1 MKYLLKYL
9 KSYKLECV
17 LGPLFKLLEASFE
30 LFIPLLVR
38 RIIDAGIADRDTDYI
53 IKNGALMVALGLIG
67 LVCSLAAQYF
77 SAKAAVFASAA
88 IKRDV
93 FRNIMSLSYSE
104 IDNIGTSTMIT
115 RMTGDINTLQN
126 GINMSLRLLLRS
138 PFVVFGAVIMSF
150 FIDLKAAGIFVLTVF
165 LLAVVVYGVMFITSP
180 MHKSVQ
186 GKLDSVTL
194 SLRSSLNGV
203 RVIRAFG
210 LEKSMQKEF
219 TDANGDL
226 VHLQLRTGK
235 ISALLNPVTFVLIN
249 AATIWLLWSGAV
261 SVDAG
266 TLTQGSV
273 VALINYMSQILVELI
288 KLANM
293 IVLLTRSFACA
304 DRIAALL
311 NTKSSMKEGTLD
323 KEWSGK
329 ACRVDF
335 MNCGVRYGK
344 SNEKALEGITF
355 SVMPGETVGVI
366 GGTGSGKTTL
376 INLIPRLYDVCDG
389 SIKVDGMDV
398 KEYRYSA
405 LRKRIAVV
413 PQKSVLI
420 SGNIRKNM
428 LLGSE
433 EISDEE
439 IYAALKT
446 AEAYEIVK
454 GKEGALD
461 YVVSHDG
468 TDFSGG
474 QRQRL
479 CIARALLKK
488 PGILIL
494 DDSTSA
500 LDYATDAALR
510 KNLKAMKSS
519 PTVFIV
525 SQRTASIM
533 YADKIIV
540 LDEGRIAGMGMHE
553 ELMESCPVYREIYE
567 SQNYSG

>member
-9 KSYKLECV
+9 KNYKLECV

-38 RIIDAGIADRDTDYI
+38 RIIDIGVAGRDADYI

-88 IKRDV
+88 IKSDV

-138 PFVVFGAVIMSF
+138 PFVVLGAVVMSF
-150 FIDLKAAGIFVLTVF
+150 FIDLNAAGIFVLTVIF
-165 LLAVVVYGVMFITSP
+165 LAVVVYGVMFITAP
-180 MHKSVQ
+180 LHKNVQ
-186 GKLDSVTL
+186 GKLDTVTL

-226 VHLQLRTGK
+226 VQLQLRTGK
-235 ISALLNPVTFVLIN
+235 ISALLNPVTFVMIN
-249 AATIWLLWSGAV
+249 GAAIWLIWSGAM

-293 IVLLTRSFACA
+293 IVLITKSIACA

-311 NTKSSMKEGTLD
+311 NTKSSMTEGTVD
-323 KEWSGK
+323 KEWTGA

-335 MNCGVRYGK
+335 ENCALKYGN
-344 SNEKALEGITF
+344 SSENALDGISF
-355 SVMPGETVGVI
+355 SVMPGEIIGVI

-376 INLIPRLYDVCDG
+376 INLIPRFYDVCEG
-389 SIKVDGMDV
+389 RVKVDGTDV
-398 KEYRYSA
+398 REYRYSA

-413 PQKSVLI
+413 PQRSVLL
-420 SGNIRKNM
+420 SGSIRKNM
-428 LLGSE
+428 LMGAE
-433 EISDEE
+433 NVSDDE
-439 IYAALKT
+439 IYSALKT
-446 AEAYEIVK
+446 AEAYEIVM

-461 YVVSHDG
+461 YMVSHDG

-510 KNLKAMKSS
+510 KNLRSLAQS

-533 YADKIIV
+533 HADKIIV
-540 LDEGRIAGMGMHE
+540 LDEGRAVGQGTHAQLLE
-553 ELMESCPVYREIYE
+553 CCSVYREIYE
-567 SQNYSG
+567 SQN

>member
-9 KSYKLECV
+9 KNYKLECV

-38 RIIDAGIADRDTDYI
+38 RMIDIGVTDKDAGCI
-53 IKNGALMVALGLIG
+53 IKNGVMMVALGLIG

-150 FIDLKAAGIFVLTVF
+150 FIDLKAAGIFVLTVL
-165 LLAVVVYGVMFITSP
+165 LLAVVVYGVMFITAP

-186 GKLDSVTL
+186 GKLDNVTL

-210 LEKSMQKEF
+210 LEKSMEKEF
-219 TDANGDL
+219 TDANGSL
-226 VHLQLRTGK
+226 VQLQLKTGK
-235 ISALLNPVTFVLIN
+235 ISALMNPVTFVMINGAAVWLI
-249 AATIWLLWSGAV
+249 WSGAV

-293 IVLLTRSFACA
+293 IVLMSKSLACA
-304 DRIAALL
+304 DRIATLL
-311 NTKSSMKEGTLD
+311 NTKSSMTEGTFD
-323 KEWSGK
+323 KEWSGN

-335 MNCGVRYGK
+335 EDCSLRYGN
-344 SNEKALEGITF
+344 SNEKALEGISF

-376 INLIPRLYDVCDG
+376 INLISRFYDVCDG
-389 SIKVDGMDV
+389 SVKVDGTDV
-398 KEYRYSA
+398 RDYRYSA

-420 SGNIRKNM
+420 SGSIRKNM
-428 LLGSE
+428 TLGSAG
-433 EISDEE
+433 ISDDD
-439 IYAALKT
+439 IYDALKT

-454 GKEGALD
+454 GKDGALD
-461 YVVSHDG
+461 YEVSHDG

-510 KNLKAMKSS
+510 KNLKEMKTS

-533 YADKIIV
+533 HADKIIV
-540 LDEGRIAGMGMHE
+540 LDEGRTVGQGTHE
-553 ELMESCPVYREIYE
+553 ELLESCAVYREIYE
-567 SQNYSG
+567 SQN

>member
-1 MKYLLKYL
+1 M
-9 KSYKLECV
+9 

-38 RIIDAGIADRDTDYI
+38 RIIDIGVAGRDADYI

-88 IKRDV
+88 IKSDV

-150 FIDLKAAGIFVLTVF
+150 FIDLNAAGIFVLTVIF
-165 LLAVVVYGVMFITSP
+165 LAVVVYGVMFITAP
-180 MHKSVQ
+180 LHKNVQ
-186 GKLDSVTL
+186 GKLDTVTL

-226 VHLQLRTGK
+226 VQLQLRTGK
-235 ISALLNPVTFVLIN
+235 ISALLNPVTFVMIN
-249 AATIWLLWSGAV
+249 GAAIWLIWSGAM

-293 IVLLTRSFACA
+293 IVLITKSIACA

-311 NTKSSMKEGTLD
+311 NTKSSMTEGTVD
-323 KEWSGK
+323 KEWTGA

-335 MNCGVRYGK
+335 ENCALKYGN
-344 SNEKALEGITF
+344 SGGNALEGISF
-355 SVMPGETVGVI
+355 SVMPGEIIGVI

-376 INLIPRLYDVCDG
+376 INLIPRFYDVCEG
-389 SIKVDGMDV
+389 RVKVDGTDV
-398 KEYRYSA
+398 REYRYSA

-413 PQKSVLI
+413 PQRSVLL
-420 SGNIRKNM
+420 SGSIRKNM
-428 LLGSE
+428 LMGAE
-433 EISDEE
+433 NVSDDE
-439 IYAALKT
+439 IYSALKT
-446 AEAYEIVK
+446 AEAYEIVM

-461 YVVSHDG
+461 YMVSHDG

-510 KNLKAMKSS
+510 KNLRSLAQS

-533 YADKIIV
+533 HADKIIV
-540 LDEGRIAGMGMHE
+540 LDEGRAVGQGTHAQLLE
-553 ELMESCPVYREIYE
+553 CCSVYREIYE
-567 SQNYSG
+567 SQN

>member
-1 MKYLLKYL
+1 M
-9 KSYKLECV
+9 

-38 RIIDAGIADRDTDYI
+38 RIIDIGVAGRDADYI

-88 IKRDV
+88 IKSDV

-150 FIDLKAAGIFVLTVF
+150 FIDLNAAGIFVLTVIF
-165 LLAVVVYGVMFITSP
+165 LAVVVYGVMFITAP
-180 MHKSVQ
+180 LHKNVQ
-186 GKLDSVTL
+186 GKLDTVTL

-226 VHLQLRTGK
+226 VQLQLRTGK
-235 ISALLNPVTFVLIN
+235 ISALLNPVTFVMIN
-249 AATIWLLWSGAV
+249 GAAIWLIWSGAM

-293 IVLLTRSFACA
+293 IVLITKSIACA

-311 NTKSSMKEGTLD
+311 NTKSSMTEGTVD
-323 KEWSGK
+323 KEWTGA

-335 MNCGVRYGK
+335 ENCALKYGN
-344 SNEKALEGITF
+344 SGGNALDGISF
-355 SVMPGETVGVI
+355 SVMPGEIIGVI

-376 INLIPRLYDVCDG
+376 INLIPRFYDVCEG
-389 SIKVDGMDV
+389 RVKVDGTDV
-398 KEYRYSA
+398 REYRYSA

-413 PQKSVLI
+413 PQRSVLL
-420 SGNIRKNM
+420 SGSIRKNM
-428 LLGSE
+428 LMGAE
-433 EISDEE
+433 NVSDDE
-439 IYAALKT
+439 IYSALKT
-446 AEAYEIVK
+446 AEAYEIVM

-461 YVVSHDG
+461 YMVSHDG

-510 KNLKAMKSS
+510 KNLRSLAQS

-533 YADKIIV
+533 HADKIIV
-540 LDEGRIAGMGMHE
+540 LDEGRAVGQGTHAQLLE
-553 ELMESCPVYREIYE
+553 CCSVYREIYE
-567 SQNYSG
+567 SQN